1 MKRKRTS
8 KNKKKLDLIPPIL
21 SKKIEIKSLKVP
33 PIFSIDETKKKISS
47 FYSKY
52 KKEKEKEK
60 IRAENKKK

>member
-33 PIFSIDETKKKISS
+33 PIFSIDETKKKSAVFIQN
-47 FYSKY
+47 
-52 KKEKEKEK
+52 
-60 IRAENKKK
+60 IKKKKKKKKLGLKIIEN